1 MPRRPPPI
9 DRDRSDY
16 QPTKLPSEWHSQD
29 WLLILDALKEYLWTQ
44 PITDGQEL
52 RLCQLIESIA
62 RMHGTVSLGAVQYLD
77 VDHFDQYAL
86 RRQR

>member
-1 MPRRPPPI
+1 MSRPSPQ
-9 DRDRSDY
+9 DQRSNY
-16 QPTKLPSEWHSQD
+16 CLPELPTEWHTQD
-29 WLLILDALKEYLWTQ
+29 WLLILDALEKYLWNQ

-62 RMHGTVSLGAVQYLD
+62 KMHGTVSLGAVQYLD
-77 VDHFDQYAL
+77 VDHFDQYGT

>member
-1 MPRRPPPI
+1 MSRRHPVDC
-9 DRDRSDY
+9 DRLDY
-16 QPTKLPSEWHSQD
+16 QPTELPIEWHTQD
-29 WLLILDALKEYLWTQ
+29 WLLILDALEEYLWNQ

-77 VDHFDQYAL
+77 VDHFVQYTP